1 MRVGVPAAAAVVA
14 AVVEDVPVLVVVL
27 ALGKKRARGK
37 WVVRNDVLAVRRY
50 CCWCGGQ

>member
-14 AVVEDVPVLVVVL
+14 DVLVLVVVLVVVL

-37 WVVRNDVLAVRRY
+37 WMARNDALAGRRY
-50 CCWCGGQ
+50 SCCCW